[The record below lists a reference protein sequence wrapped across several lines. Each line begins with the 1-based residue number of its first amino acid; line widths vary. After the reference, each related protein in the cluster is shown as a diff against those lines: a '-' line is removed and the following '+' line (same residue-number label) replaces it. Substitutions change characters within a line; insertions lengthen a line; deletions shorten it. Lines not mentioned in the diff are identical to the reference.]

1 MTRERTR
8 LETVSPID
16 GSIYVRRDLAG
27 PAEIEG
33 ALAAAV
39 AAQRAWRDTPLAE
52 RIATVERMVEILNE
66 QADDIALELA
76 WQMGRPVRFGSAEIR
91 GGHAERARAMA
102 ALAPEA
108 LADVAVG
115 WRDGRPVHAPV
126 PAGPSMA
133 AGGSDAPPRA
143 VDDPVIRRLRHVPHG
158 VVLVLAPW
166 NYPFLTAVNAV
177 VPALLAGNAVLL
189 KHSDQT
195 PLAAERMRNAFLAA
209 GAPRGVIEALHLS
222 HASVADV
229 VRDARVGYVHFT
241 GSVPGG
247 RAVKRAAAE
256 RFIEVGLELGGKDP
270 AYVRADADLDHA
282 AANLADGAFFNSGQS
297 CCGIERIYVHRDVFE
312 PFVERFVAEARKL
325 RLGDPRDP
333 ATTLGPMARAA
344 GAALAREHVAEAVA
358 AGARTL
364 LDPAEFSA
372 AKEGTAY
379 MAPQALVGVTPEMRV
394 MREETF
400 GPVVGI
406 ASVDG
411 DDDAVTAM
419 NDSDYGLT
427 ASIWTRDLDAA
438 LRLGG
443 RLETGTCYANRCDY
457 LDPLLAWT
465 GVKDSGRGV
474 SLSRLGF
481 APFTR
486 PMSLRLQEP
495 G

>member
-1 MTRERTR
+1 MTVQRTI
-8 LETVSPID
+8 SPID
-16 GSIYVRRDLAG
+16 GSVYVERELAD
-27 PAEIEG
+27 AAAIER

-39 AAQRAWRDTPLAE
+39 AAQRAWRAVPLSD
-52 RIATVERMVEILNE
+52 RIAAVERMVELLNE
-66 QADDIALELA
+66 QADEIALELA
-76 WQMGRPVRFGSAEIR
+76 WQMGRPVRFGPVEVR

-102 ALAPEA
+102 AMAPQA

-115 WRDGRPVHAPV
+115 WLDGRPVHDPLLGDAAKAPV
-126 PAGPSMA
+126 GAAPAA
-133 AGGSDAPPRA
+133 
-143 VDDPVIRRLRHVPHG
+143 DPHRRIRFVPHG

-177 VPALLAGNAVLL
+177 VPALLAGNAVVL
-189 KHSDQT
+189 KHAAQT
-195 PLAAERMRNAFLAA
+195 PLVAERMAAAFRAA
-209 GAPRGVIEALHLS
+209 GVPEGVIQPLHLS
-222 HASVADV
+222 HDAVADV
-229 VRDARVGYVHFT
+229 IGDPRVGYVHFT

-270 AYVRADADLDHA
+270 AYVRADADLEHA
-282 AANLADGAFFNSGQS
+282 AVQLADGAFFNSGQS
-297 CCGIERIYVHRDVFE
+297 CCGIERIYVHEEVYE
-312 PFVERFVAEARKL
+312 AFVQRFVAEARAL

-333 ATTLGPMARAA
+333 ETTMGPMARAS
-344 GAALAREHVAEAVA
+344 GADLAREHVDEAVA
-358 AGARTL
+358 AGARAL
-364 LDPAEFSA
+364 LDPAEFPA
-372 AKEGTAY
+372 ARDEGPY
-379 MAPQALVGVTPEMRV
+379 LAPQVLVDVTPEMRV
-394 MREETF
+394 QREETF
-400 GPVVGI
+400 GPVVTI
-406 ASVDG
+406 TPVA
-411 DDDAVTAM
+411 DDDAAVAAM

-465 GVKDSGRGV
+465 GVKDTGRGV
-474 SLSRLGF
+474 SLSHLGF
-481 APFTR
+481 GPFVR

>member
-1 MTRERTR
+1 MTIQRTI
-8 LETVSPID
+8 SPID
-16 GSIYVRRDLAG
+16 GSVYVERELAG
-27 PAEIEG
+27 PDEIERALDAATDAQRG
-33 ALAAAV
+33 WRETALAGRVDAV
-39 AAQRAWRDTPLAE
+39 R
-52 RIATVERMVEILNE
+52 RMVEILND
-66 QADDIALELA
+66 QADEIALELA
-76 WQMGRPVRFGSAEIR
+76 WQMGRPVRFGTVEIR
-91 GGHAERARAMA
+91 GGHAERALAMA
-102 ALAPEA
+102 ELAPEA

-115 WRDGRPVHAPV
+115 WRGDRPVHQALP
-126 PAGPSMA
+126 PDTDSARAGTLADQPH
-133 AGGSDAPPRA
+133 
-143 VDDPVIRRLRHVPHG
+143 RRLRHVPHG

-177 VPALLAGNAVLL
+177 VPALLAGNAVVL
-189 KHSDQT
+189 KHAAQT
-195 PLAAERMRNAFLAA
+195 PLASERMAAAFHAA
-209 GAPRGVIEALHLS
+209 GVPEGVIQPLHLS
-222 HASVADV
+222 HDAVAEVIGDP
-229 VRDARVGYVHFT
+229 RVGYVHFT
-241 GSVPGG
+241 GSVEGG

-270 AYVRADADLDHA
+270 GYVRADADLDHA

-297 CCGIERIYVHRDVFE
+297 CCGIERIYVHRDVAE
-312 PFVERFVAEARKL
+312 PFLARFVAEARKL
-325 RLGDPRDP
+325 HLGDPRDP
-333 ATTLGPMARAA
+333 DTTLGPMARAS

-364 LDPAEFSA
+364 LDPADFPA
-372 AKEGTAY
+372 ARDGTAY
-379 MAPQALVGVTPEMRV
+379 MAPQALVGVSPDMRV

-406 ASVDG
+406 VAVE
-411 DDDAVTAM
+411 DDDAAVAAM

-474 SLSRLGF
+474 SLSKLGF

-486 PMSLRLQEP
+486 PMSFRLQGP

>member
-1 MTRERTR
+1 
-8 LETVSPID
+8 
-16 GSIYVRRDLAG
+16 
-27 PAEIEG
+27 
-33 ALAAAV
+33 
-39 AAQRAWRDTPLAE
+39 
-52 RIATVERMVEILNE
+52 
-66 QADDIALELA
+66 
-76 WQMGRPVRFGSAEIR
+76 
-91 GGHAERARAMA
+91 MA

-108 LADVAVG
+108 LADVEVG
-115 WRDGRPVHAPV
+115 WRDGQPVHVSLPETAS
-126 PAGPSMA
+126 GA
-133 AGGSDAPPRA
+133 ASAA
-143 VDDPVIRRLRHVPHG
+143 ADDPVVRRLRQVPHG

-166 NYPFLTAVNAV
+166 NFPFLTAVNAV
-177 VPALLAGNAVLL
+177 VPALLAGNAVVL
-189 KHSDQT
+189 KHAAQT
-195 PLAAERMRNAFLAA
+195 PLASERMAAAFHTA
-209 GAPRGVIEALHLS
+209 GVPEGVIQPLHLS
-222 HASVADV
+222 HDAVADV
-229 VRDARVGYVHFT
+229 IGDPRVGYVHFT
-241 GSVPGG
+241 GSVDGG

-256 RFIEVGLELGGKDP
+256 QFIEVDLELGGKDP
-270 AYVRADADLDHA
+270 GYVRADADLDHA

-297 CCGIERIYVHRDVFE
+297 CCGIERIYVHRDVVE
-312 PFVERFVAEARKL
+312 PFLERFVAEARKL

-333 ATTLGPMARAA
+333 DTTLGPMSRAS

-364 LDPAEFSA
+364 LDPADFPA
-372 AKEGTAY
+372 ARDGTAY
-379 MAPQALVGVTPEMRV
+379 MAPQALVGVSPDMRV

-406 ASVDG
+406 VAVE
-411 DDDAVTAM
+411 DDDAAVAAM

-474 SLSRLGF
+474 SLSKLGF

-486 PMSLRLQEP
+486 PMSFRLQEP
-495 G
+495 E

>member
-1 MTRERTR
+1 MTPERTR

-16 GSIYVRRDLAG
+16 GSVYVRRDLAG
-27 PAEIEG
+27 PPEIER

-39 AAQRAWRDTPLAE
+39 AAQRGWRETPLSE
-52 RIATVERMVEILNE
+52 RVAAVLRMVEILNE
-66 QADDIALELA
+66 QADDVALELA
-76 WQMGRPVRFGSAEIR
+76 WQMGRPVRFGPAEIR

-108 LADVAVG
+108 LADVEVG

-126 PAGPSMA
+126 PDGAVA
-133 AGGSDAPPRA
+133 APATA
-143 VDDPVIRRLRHVPHG
+143 DDPVVRRLRQVPHG

-195 PLAAERMRNAFLAA
+195 PLAAERMQNALLAA
-209 GAPRGVIEALHLS
+209 GVPRGVIQALHMS
-222 HASVADV
+222 HATVAEV
-229 VRDARVGYVHFT
+229 VRDPRVGYVHFT

-247 RAVKRAAAE
+247 RAVKRAAAD

-282 AANLADGAFFNSGQS
+282 AANLADGAYFNSGQS
-297 CCGIERIYVHRDVFE
+297 CCGIERIYVHRDVFDA
-312 PFVERFVAEARKL
+312 FVERFVAEARTL

-333 ATTLGPMARAA
+333 ETTLGPMARAS

-364 LDPAEFSA
+364 LDPAEVPA
-372 AKEGTAY
+372 AREGTAY
-379 MAPQALVGVTPEMRV
+379 MAPQALVGVTPEMRI

-406 ASVDG
+406 ARVDG
-411 DDDAVTAM
+411 DDDAVAAM

-486 PMSLRLQEP
+486 PMSLRLQPPE
-495 G
+495 

>member
-1 MTRERTR
+1 MTRDRTF

-16 GSIYVRRDLAG
+16 GSVYVRRDLAG
-27 PAEIEG
+27 AAEIER

-39 AAQRAWRDTPLAE
+39 TAQRGWRDTPLSE
-52 RIATVERMVEILNE
+52 HIAAVQRMVEILNE

-76 WQMGRPVRFGSAEIR
+76 WQMGRPVRFGPAEIR

-102 ALAPEA
+102 ALAPDA
-108 LADVAVG
+108 LTDVEVR

-126 PAGPSMA
+126 PEGAPATAGA
-133 AGGSDAPPRA
+133 AA
-143 VDDPVIRRLRHVPHG
+143 DDPTVRRLRMIPHG

-195 PLAAERMRNAFLAA
+195 PLAAERMQNALLAA
-209 GAPRGVIEALHLS
+209 GVPRGVVQALHMS
-222 HASVADV
+222 HATVADV
-229 VRDARVGYVHFT
+229 VRDLRVGYVHFT

-270 AYVRADADLDHA
+270 AYVRADADLGHA
-282 AANLADGAFFNSGQS
+282 AASLADGAYFNSGQS
-297 CCGIERIYVHRDVFE
+297 CCGIERIYVHADVFE
-312 PFVERFVAEARKL
+312 AFVERFVAEARQL

-333 ATTLGPMARAA
+333 ATTLGPMARAS

-364 LDPAEFSA
+364 LDPAEFPSA
-372 AKEGTAY
+372 REGTAY
-379 MAPQALVGVTPEMRV
+379 MAPQALVGVAPEMRV

-406 ASVDG
+406 APVDG
-411 DDDAVTAM
+411 DDDAVAAM

-486 PMSLRLQEP
+486 PMSLRLQAPE
-495 G
+495 

>member
-1 MTRERTR
+1 MSRLRTI
-8 LETVSPID
+8 SPID
-16 GSIYVRRDLAG
+16 GSVYVERELAG
-27 PAEIEG
+27 PAQIER
-33 ALAAAV
+33 ALAAARE
-39 AAQRAWRDTPLAE
+39 AQPGWSATPLDE
-52 RIATVERMVEILNE
+52 RIAVVRRMVEILDA
-66 QADDIALELA
+66 QADEIALELA
-76 WQMGRPVRFGSAEIR
+76 WQMGRPVRFGPVEIR
-91 GGHAERARAMA
+91 GGHAERALAMA
-102 ALAPEA
+102 ELAPEA
-108 LADVAVG
+108 LADVAVR
-115 WRDGRPVHAPV
+115 WQDGRPRHQALP
-126 PAGPSMA
+126 PSE
-133 AGGSDAPPRA
+133 GSPRA
-143 VDDPVIRRLRHVPHG
+143 DRPEGQPHRRLRHVPHG

-177 VPALLAGNAVLL
+177 VPALLAGNAVVL
-189 KHSDQT
+189 KHAAQT
-195 PLAAERMRNAFLAA
+195 PLAAERMAAAFHAA
-209 GAPRGVIEALHLS
+209 GVPEGVIQALHLS
-222 HASVADV
+222 HDAVAKV
-229 VRDARVGYVHFT
+229 IRDPRVGYVHFT
-241 GSVPGG
+241 GSVDGG

-270 AYVRADADLDHA
+270 GYVRADADLDHA
-282 AANLADGAFFNSGQS
+282 AAELADGAFFNAGQS

-312 PFVERFVAEARKL
+312 PFLERFVAAAGTL
-325 RLGDPRDP
+325 TLGDPRDP
-333 ATTLGPMARAA
+333 ETTLGPMARAS

-364 LDPAEFSA
+364 LDPAAFPA
-372 AKEGTAY
+372 AEEGTAY

-406 ASVDG
+406 VPVE
-411 DDDAVTAM
+411 DDDAAVAAM

-474 SLSRLGF
+474 SLSILGF

-486 PMSLRLQEP
+486 PMSFRLQEP

>member
-1 MTRERTR
+1 MTRLR
-8 LETVSPID
+8 TVSPID
-16 GSIYVRRDLAG
+16 GSVYVERELAG
-27 PAEIEG
+27 PAQVER
-33 ALAAAV
+33 ALTAAT
-39 AAQRAWRDTPLAE
+39 AAQRGWRETPLSD
-52 RIATVERMVEILNE
+52 RISAVRRMVEILDG
-66 QADDIALELA
+66 QADEIALELA
-76 WQMGRPVRFGSAEIR
+76 WQMGRPVRFGPVEIR
-91 GGHAERARAMA
+91 GGHAERALAMA
-102 ALAPEA
+102 ELAPQA
-108 LADVAVG
+108 LADVAVR
-115 WRDGRPVHAPV
+115 WQDARPVHEVLPSDG
-126 PAGPSMA
+126 AGA
-133 AGGSDAPPRA
+133 RADAPDGQPH
-143 VDDPVIRRLRHVPHG
+143 RRLRHVPHG

-189 KHSDQT
+189 KHAAQT
-195 PLAAERMRNAFLAA
+195 PLASERMAAAFHAA
-209 GAPRGVIEALHLS
+209 GVPEGVIQALHLS
-222 HASVADV
+222 HDTVAEAI
-229 VRDARVGYVHFT
+229 RDPRVGYVHFT
-241 GSVPGG
+241 GSVEGG

-270 AYVRADADLDHA
+270 GYVRADADLDHA
-282 AANLADGAFFNSGQS
+282 AANLADGAFFNAGQS
-297 CCGIERIYVHRDVFE
+297 CCGIERIYVHRTVYE
-312 PFVERFVAEARKL
+312 PFVERFLAETRKL

-333 ATTLGPMARAA
+333 ETTLGPMARAS

-364 LDPAEFSA
+364 LDPGEFPA
-372 AKEGTAY
+372 AQEGTAY
-379 MAPQALVGVTPEMRV
+379 MAPQALVDVTPEMRV
-394 MREETF
+394 LKEETF

-406 ASVDG
+406 VAVD
-411 DDDAVTAM
+411 DDDAAVAAM

-474 SLSRLGF
+474 SLSILGF

-486 PMSLRLQEP
+486 PMSFRLQEP

>member
-1 MTRERTR
+1 MTLQRT
-8 LETVSPID
+8 TSPID
-16 GSIYVRRDLAG
+16 GSVYVERKLADE
-27 PAEIEG
+27 AHIERTLG
-33 ALAAAV
+33 AAV
-39 AAQRAWRDTPLAE
+39 EAQRAWRATPLAD
-52 RIATVERMVEILNE
+52 RIAAVERMVEILND
-66 QADDIALELA
+66 QADEIAVELA
-76 WQMGRPVRFGSAEIR
+76 WQMGRPVRFGTVEVR
-91 GGHAERARAMA
+91 GGHAERALGMA
-102 ALAPEA
+102 KLAPEA
-108 LADVAVG
+108 LADVAAG
-115 WRDGRPVHAPV
+115 WVDGRPVHTHLSASQATGPVGAAP
-126 PAGPSMA
+126 AQ
-133 AGGSDAPPRA
+133 APH
-143 VDDPVIRRLRHVPHG
+143 RRLRAVPHG

-177 VPALLAGNAVLL
+177 VPALLAGNAVVL
-189 KHSDQT
+189 KHAAQT
-195 PLAAERMRNAFLAA
+195 PLVAERMAAAFHAA
-209 GAPRGVIEALHLS
+209 GVPGGVIQPLHLS
-222 HASVADV
+222 HDGV
-229 VRDARVGYVHFT
+229 ARVIGDPRIGYVHFT
-241 GSVPGG
+241 GSVEGG

-256 RFIEVGLELGGKDP
+256 RFIDVGLELGGKDP
-270 AYVRADADLDHA
+270 GYVRADADLDHA
-282 AANLADGAFFNSGQS
+282 AAQLADGAFFNSGQG
-297 CCGIERIYVHRDVFE
+297 CCAIERIYVHRDVVE

-333 ATTLGPMARAA
+333 ETTMGPMARVS

-364 LDPAEFSA
+364 LDPAEFPA
-372 AKEGTAY
+372 AQEDGPY
-379 MAPQALVGVTPEMRV
+379 LAPQVLVDVTRDMRV

-406 ASVDG
+406 AAVDG
-411 DDDAVTAM
+411 DDAAVAAM

-474 SLSRLGF
+474 SLSHLGF
-481 APFTR
+481 APFVR
-486 PMSLRLQEP
+486 PMSLRLEDV